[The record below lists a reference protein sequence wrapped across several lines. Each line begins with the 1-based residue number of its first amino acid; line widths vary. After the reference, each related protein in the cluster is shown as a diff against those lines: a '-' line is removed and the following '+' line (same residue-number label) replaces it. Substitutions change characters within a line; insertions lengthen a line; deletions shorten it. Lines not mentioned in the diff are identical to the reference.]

1 MGSNLFPDQT
11 LKTTTDYNLTPTFN
25 KQHLRSNSNTSEF
38 IMSPSHKQ
46 RAGSK
51 PAEALVDQGIP
62 GTRCKVCE
70 AKGQEVWVIP
80 GKLCRVCGTAA
91 GCD

>member
-1 MGSNLFPDQT
+1 
-11 LKTTTDYNLTPTFN
+11 
-25 KQHLRSNSNTSEF
+25 
-38 IMSPSHKQ
+38 MSPSHKQ

-70 AKGQEVWVIP
+70 AKGQEVRTTRLIGQQP
-80 GKLCRVCGTAA
+80 GLDAWENMGSQLLAA
-91 GCD
+91 GSNIMIRLG

>member
-1 MGSNLFPDQT
+1 
-11 LKTTTDYNLTPTFN
+11 
-25 KQHLRSNSNTSEF
+25 
-38 IMSPSHKQ
+38 MSPSHKQ

-80 GKLCRVCGTAA
+80 GKLCRCVHGSNSRTTRLIGQQPGLDAWENMGSQLLAA
-91 GCD
+91 GSNIMIRLG